1 LALIAC
7 PAHGH
12 TGKYFLA
19 DRPTE
24 EGQELIIR
32 EVRLNKSKCHHEAAQ
47 TVVVAHYLT
56 NGVYIEA
63 MQKAASAT
71 KMYGSDHIYPP
82 SSAPKKSGCSR
93 TPQHKTEILVV
104 EG

>member
-1 LALIAC
+1 MN
-7 PAHGH
+7 

-19 DRPTE
+19 DRPAE
-24 EGQELIIR
+24 EGQELVIR
-32 EVRLNKSKCHHEAAQ
+32 EVRLNKSKNHHEVAQ
-47 TVVVAHYLT
+47 IVVAHYLT
-56 NGVYIEA
+56 NGVCVFSVEA

-71 KMYGSDHIYPP
+71 KMYGSDYIYPP
-82 SSAPKKSGCSR
+82 SSAPKKPGCSR

>member
-1 LALIAC
+1 MN
-7 PAHGH
+7 

-24 EGQELIIR
+24 EGQLVIR
-32 EVRLNKSKCHHEAAQ
+32 EVRLNKSKNHHE
-47 TVVVAHYLT
+47 VIVVAHYLT
-56 NGVYIEA
+56 NGVFSIEA

-82 SSAPKKSGCSR
+82 SLAPKKPGCSR
-93 TPQHKTEILVV
+93 TPQHTTEILVV